1 MDVDELGRESER
13 VLRTT
18 PVNAWTADGRNA
30 HLNNIYMALMDAKRK
45 GVHDDEKFRI
55 YQETLLGPASTDEYR
70 RLTRNLLAGNFSG
83 GVKYTKRKSLR
94 KRKRRRRR
102 TFTKRRSLKKR

>member
-1 MDVDELGRESER
+1 MDVDELERGSPR
-13 VLRTT
+13 VLRNT

-45 GVHDDEKFRI
+45 GVHDDEKFKI

-70 RLTRNLLAGNFSG
+70 TLTRNLLAGNFNG

-94 KRKRRRRR
+94 RRRKRR
-102 TFTKRRSLKKR
+102 FTKRRSLKKR